1 MDKSSDAGCVLIS
14 VSYYTR
20 PAMHLVRE
28 FKYSAG
34 IQTYVLSDFLRSLSG
49 AFEICG
55 LALLDLSSRVEV
67 AV

>member
-1 MDKSSDAGCVLIS
+1 
-14 VSYYTR
+14 
-20 PAMHLVRE
+20 MHLVRE